1 MMVLYSS
8 DRTALMEIE
17 AFERSG
23 SELLVK
29 GKVFGTM
36 PVTAR
41 LTPAQTRKGLAM
53 LGLRL
58 LWFVVTLPLRR
69 GNAHKQ

>member
-8 DRTALMEIE
+8 DKTVLMRIE

-41 LTPAQTRKGLAM
+41 LTPAQTRRGIAL

-58 LWFVVTLPLRR
+58 LWFVVTLPFRR
-69 GNAHKQ
+69 GDVPK